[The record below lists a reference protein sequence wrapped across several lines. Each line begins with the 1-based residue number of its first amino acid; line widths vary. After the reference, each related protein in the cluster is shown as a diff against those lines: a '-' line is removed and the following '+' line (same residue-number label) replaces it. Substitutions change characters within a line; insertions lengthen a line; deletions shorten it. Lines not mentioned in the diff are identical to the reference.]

1 MYYRYFNPNPCGRA
15 VGDCAVRAI
24 SAALGLDWDQAKDLL
39 AEFSKNMCDMDSS
52 DQVWGAILR
61 ANGFYKRTLP
71 DYCPMCYTAEDFC
84 RDNPY
89 GIYVLS
95 FSKHVA
101 TVIDGVLYDSW
112 DSSNE
117 IPVYFWY
124 RPD

>member
-1 MYYRYFNPNPCGRA
+1 MYRYFNPNPCGRA
-15 VGDCAVRAI
+15 VGDCAVRAL
-24 SAALGLDWDQAKDLL
+24 SAALGLDWDQVKDLL

-61 ANGFYKRTLP
+61 ANGFYRRTLP
-71 DYCPMCYTAEDFC
+71 DYCPNCYTAEDFC
-84 RDNPY
+84 RDNHY

-95 FSKHVA
+95 FGGHVA

>member
-1 MYYRYFNPNPCGRA
+1 MYRYFNPNPCGRA
-15 VGDCAVRAI
+15 VGDCSVRAI

-61 ANGFYKRTLP
+61 ANGFYRRTLP

-84 RDNPY
+84 QDNPY

-95 FSKHVA
+95 FGGHVA